1 MNIDKQIKIQ
11 SKKRRFNDTRREIES
26 KLRQIII
33 YETLILEDQEEA
45 DNAIENIVK
54 LAKDSLELLHQLN
67 PGVVDDS
74 VWFTGI

>member
-74 VWFTGI
+74 V